1 MKKITSFTRAT
12 KIFRNIFNQKLKG
25 LCNENDKT
33 LIKEIMNTPKKG
45 KIPHVHELLK
55 LVLCT

>member
-1 MKKITSFTRAT
+1 MENKIKKITSFTRAT

-33 LIKEIMNTPKKG
+33 LIKEIMEHTKK
-45 KIPHVHELLK
+45 KKEKYPMFMNY
-55 LVLCT
+55 